1 MNHNGVLT
9 TGEELYEHNYEA
21 YETFREE
28 GTYRMKLDFR
38 SWWNKGSNYGLICYF
53 SDPTDSEVKK
63 KGFCFR
69 HFADGEE
76 KYTPSDKKVAFEKE
90 QDGTL
95 WDVTI
100 SKTKKG
106 KYAFAA
112 AQRVS

>member
-21 YETFREE
+21 YETFRDE
-28 GTYRMKLDFR
+28 GNYRMKLDFR

-53 SDPTDSEVKK
+53 TDPADEKIKK

-69 HFADGEE
+69 HFVDGEE
-76 KYTPSDKKVAFEKE
+76 IYSPADKKTAFEKA

>member
-9 TGEELYEHNYEA
+9 KGEELYEHNYEE

-28 GTYRMKLDFR
+28 GTFRMKLDFR
-38 SWWNKGSNYGLICYF
+38 SWWNKGANYGLICYF
-53 SDPTDSEVKK
+53 SDPADDTVKK

-76 KYTPSDKKVAFEKE
+76 KYTPGDKKIAFEKE

-100 SKTKKG
+100 SKTNKG

-112 AQRVS
+112 TQKVS